1 MVTNAVPVLAENGR
15 DLLAVMSHDFLIESL
30 QTEVLGFQVGV
41 NGFAFL
47 LDDDGHVIAHRNH
60 PLDTNLPCAEE
71 INITLAEQEPEVAA
85 VQEQMLGGMA
95 GLTRYTDAEG
105 EMWLIAYD
113 AVATTGWRLGMAI
126 PQSEV
131 IAPATAIIR
140 QVVLAAVVLLGLSLP
155 VSYLA
160 AQYMTKPVR
169 QLSHAAQTIET
180 SIARDEQVKTLSTA
194 DLAHISGAL
203 ELNQLVAIF
212 GQMVNALQE
221 RVKELDTLYAIGQT
235 MTGNL
240 DYESALSSVLAAVR
254 QVVEYDAAEI
264 SVVEGEYLR
273 VYAWRGQQGM
283 RDTTGKKYRI
293 GRGLTG
299 RIAQTKQAVYE
310 ARVEQETAADS
321 SLTLA
326 SGIYSAEQAAQP
338 QKLTIRSFLGIP
350 LLIGE
355 RLVGVITLVHHEA
368 DHFTQTDQRQLNKLA
383 AQASIAIDNA
393 LRVRAR
399 ENELKEQIRTL
410 QVRIEDV
417 SRSQGETGMDAAL
430 LQDLR
435 AQARALRLRK
445 KE

>member
-1 MVTNAVPVLAENGR
+1 
-15 DLLAVMSHDFLIESL
+15 
-30 QTEVLGFQVGV
+30 
-41 NGFAFL
+41 
-47 LDDDGHVIAHRNH
+47 
-60 PLDTNLPCAEE
+60 
-71 INITLAEQEPEVAA
+71 
-85 VQEQMLGGMA
+85 
-95 GLTRYTDAEG
+95 
-105 EMWLIAYD
+105 MWLIAYD

-273 VYAWRGQQGM
+273 VYAVAGPAGDAGHDGQKVSYRPWPYRPHRPNQTSCVRGAGGT
-283 RDTTGKKYRI
+283 RDS
-293 GRGLTG
+293 GR
-299 RIAQTKQAVYE
+299 
-310 ARVEQETAADS
+310 
-321 SLTLA
+321 
-326 SGIYSAEQAAQP
+326 
-338 QKLTIRSFLGIP
+338 
-350 LLIGE
+350 
-355 RLVGVITLVHHEA
+355 
-368 DHFTQTDQRQLNKLA
+368 
-383 AQASIAIDNA
+383 
-393 LRVRAR
+393 
-399 ENELKEQIRTL
+399 
-410 QVRIEDV
+410 
-417 SRSQGETGMDAAL
+417 
-430 LQDLR
+430 
-435 AQARALRLRK
+435 
-445 KE
+445 

>member
-1 MVTNAVPVLAENGR
+1 
-15 DLLAVMSHDFLIESL
+15 
-30 QTEVLGFQVGV
+30 
-41 NGFAFL
+41 
-47 LDDDGHVIAHRNH
+47 
-60 PLDTNLPCAEE
+60 
-71 INITLAEQEPEVAA
+71 
-85 VQEQMLGGMA
+85 
-95 GLTRYTDAEG
+95 
-105 EMWLIAYD
+105 
-113 AVATTGWRLGMAI
+113 
-126 PQSEV
+126 
-131 IAPATAIIR
+131 
-140 QVVLAAVVLLGLSLP
+140 
-155 VSYLA
+155 
-160 AQYMTKPVR
+160 
-169 QLSHAAQTIET
+169 
-180 SIARDEQVKTLSTA
+180 VKTLSTA

-293 GRGLTG
+293 GRGLAG

-310 ARVEQETAADS
+310 ARVDQEEAAES

-326 SGIYSAEQAAQP
+326 SGIYSAEQMAQA

-383 AQASIAIDNA
+383 SQASIAIDNA
-393 LRVRAR
+393 LRVRTR